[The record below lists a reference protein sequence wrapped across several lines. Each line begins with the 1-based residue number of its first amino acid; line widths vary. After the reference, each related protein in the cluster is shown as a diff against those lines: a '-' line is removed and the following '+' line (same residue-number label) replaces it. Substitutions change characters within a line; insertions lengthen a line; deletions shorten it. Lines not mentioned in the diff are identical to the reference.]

1 VRSVSSWDKTYKLEN
16 ENFKSHGDIGEVWF
30 GEDSALRVVRFKS
43 LILSIIL
50 IHTLHFIQVA
60 ELK

>member
-1 VRSVSSWDKTYKLEN
+1 MRSISSWDKTYKLEN

-30 GEDSALRVVRFKS
+30 GEDSALRVVRFEF
-43 LILSIIL
+43 LIFSFIL
-50 IHTLHFIQVA
+50 IHTLHLIQVA